1 MLRGRVMVSTPPGV
15 YPARGA
21 VHLYRRPNLNKRIGK
36 FLAGMSAASVGGIVA
51 LAWGTYGAQLRF
63 IGQRLGTGI
72 WGKLATSLL
81 ILGEASVPLYFAFN
95 STMHLLQQKLF
106 EDVLLGKHAYL
117 CSVNPTW
124 HCIRP
129 DSTHSSAHTV
139 HHNTVK
145 TFCPSGCCLQSKACT
160 QSGKSAAA
168 SLKV

>member
-1 MLRGRVMVSTPPGV
+1 MISTPPGV

-95 STMHLLQQKLF
+95 STMHLLQEKLF
-106 EDVLLGKHAYL
+106 EDVLIGKHAP
-117 CSVNPTW
+117 N
-124 HCIRP
+124 
-129 DSTHSSAHTV
+129 
-139 HHNTVK
+139 
-145 TFCPSGCCLQSKACT
+145 
-160 QSGKSAAA
+160 
-168 SLKV
+168 